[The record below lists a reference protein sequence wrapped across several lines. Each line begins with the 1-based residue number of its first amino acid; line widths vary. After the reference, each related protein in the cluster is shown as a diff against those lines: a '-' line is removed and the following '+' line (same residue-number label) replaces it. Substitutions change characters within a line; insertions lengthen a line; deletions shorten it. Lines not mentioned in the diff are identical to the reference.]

1 MIARLRT
8 APHRDTAPHRVPMLR
23 SNPDVHPGMTTSI
36 FTVATLQPLVL
47 GIVGVSLLA
56 SDIDKPYSLVAQAML
71 DASRRGTRTS

>member
-23 SNPDVHPGMTTSI
+23 SNPDVHPGTTSI

-47 GIVGVSLLA
+47 GIVGVSLA
-56 SDIDKPYSLVAQAML
+56 SDKPYSLVAQAML